1 MFREI
6 RRQDR
11 AITGAILDDILREA
25 PYGFLATV
33 SPDGWP
39 YGIPISYVYD
49 GTAVFFHCAVEGHKL
64 DNIAADDR
72 VTFTAVTDAVVLPD
86 KFGTNYKS
94 VVLFGRAREIFD
106 EEKEAAMR
114 LFIEKYSSEIQ
125 EAGERYIQGS
135 KDKTRLFRID
145 VEYRT
150 GKSRR

>member
-11 AITGAILDDILREA
+11 AITGAILDDILMEA

-64 DNIAADDR
+64 DNIAVDDR
-72 VTFTAVTDAVVLPD
+72 VTFTTVTDAEVLPD

-106 EEKEAAMR
+106 GEKEAALR
-114 LFIEKYSSEIQ
+114 LFIIKYSSEFR

>member
-49 GTAVFFHCAVEGHKL
+49 GTAVFFHCAIEGHKL

-72 VTFTAVTDAVVLPD
+72 VTFTAVTDAEVLPD

-106 EEKEAAMR
+106 EEKEAALR
-114 LFIEKYSSEIQ
+114 LFIEKYSSEFQ

>member
-49 GTAVFFHCAVEGHKL
+49 GTAVFFHCAIEGHKL

-72 VTFTAVTDAVVLPD
+72 VTFTAVTDAEVLPD

-106 EEKEAAMR
+106 EEKEAALR
-114 LFIEKYSSEIQ
+114 LFIEKYSSEFQ

-135 KDKTRLFRID
+135 KEKTRLFRID